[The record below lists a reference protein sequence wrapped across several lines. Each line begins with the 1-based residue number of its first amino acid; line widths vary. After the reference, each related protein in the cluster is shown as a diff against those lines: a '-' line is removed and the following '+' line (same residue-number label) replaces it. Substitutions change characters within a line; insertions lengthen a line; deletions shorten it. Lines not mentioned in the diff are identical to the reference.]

1 MPLSATKLVDEYNSP
16 VITLPNSSKRVAIRI
31 QGGLGNQMFQL
42 ALGIALKKSNNVDID
57 YIQIDEPILKRQ
69 KITHRR
75 LEIRKFSS
83 AEKLRVHKLKSLI
96 LKRSFEDALKSF
108 YVGKSCEIFTEKQ
121 ILAKDIQN
129 RTAEVVGLD
138 GYWQSEAFFRNAKEE
153 VVEAFGSLSKM
164 GSTYRGLENI
174 VSQQTTIGVHVRRG
188 DYITNVKTNNFHGAC
203 SLKYYQSALGIILK
217 NFETSSVFLFS
228 DDPAWA
234 EKNLGGPKRL
244 VISSQYGLSVP
255 EELKLLSK
263 CSHLVLSNSSFS
275 WWSAFLREN
284 SLGPSPMV
292 IVPEPWFAGIKL
304 ASPRLPH
311 WHPLHIETGSN
322 V

>member
-1 MPLSATKLVDEYNSP
+1 
-16 VITLPNSSKRVAIRI
+16 
-31 QGGLGNQMFQL
+31 MFQL
-42 ALGIALKKSNNVDID
+42 ALGIALKKSHSVDID
-57 YIQIDEPILKRQ
+57 YIQIDEPILKRD

-75 LEIRKFSS
+75 LEIRKFSL
-83 AEKLRVHKLKSLI
+83 AERLRVHKFKSLI
-96 LKRSFEDALKSF
+96 SKISFEDALKSF
-108 YVGKSCEIFTEKQ
+108 YVGKSCEIFTEKNFLIQ
-121 ILAKDIQN
+121 DIQN
-129 RTAEVVGLD
+129 RTTEVVGLD
-138 GYWQSEAFFRNAKEE
+138 GYWQSLAFFMNAKEE
-153 VVEAFGSLSKM
+153 VIEAFGSLSKM

-217 NFETSSVFLFS
+217 NFEASSVFLFS

-244 VISSQYGLSVP
+244 VISSQHGLSVT